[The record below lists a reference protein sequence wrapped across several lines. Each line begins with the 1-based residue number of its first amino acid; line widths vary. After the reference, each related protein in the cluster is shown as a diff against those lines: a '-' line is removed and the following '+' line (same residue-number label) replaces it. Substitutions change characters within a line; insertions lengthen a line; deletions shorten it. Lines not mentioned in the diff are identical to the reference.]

1 MLYRILLGV
10 ALLTSLLLSG
20 CSKNSSSSPAVSEP
34 KNVNLGTI
42 ELTYNTPEKKD
53 LGDGAVCILTA
64 GQLDANSCEL
74 IAVLERGGKKVATSR
89 VAPAALDKPMEISFG
104 NVRVGLVLHI
114 K

>member
-1 MLYRILLGV
+1 MLHKNLIAI
-10 ALLTSLLLSG
+10 ALLTGLLLSG
-20 CSKNSSSSPAVSEP
+20 CSKNSSNSPGASEP
-34 KNVNLGTI
+34 KNVNLGTV

-53 LGDGAVCILTA
+53 LGDGAVCVLTA

-74 IAVLERGGKKVATSR
+74 IAELDRGGKKVATSR
-89 VAPAALDKPMEISFG
+89 VAPATLDKPMEISFG